1 MSDKIKVV
9 GYAQRIFFD
18 NGIEY
23 RNFTDDLVGNQLT
36 ENSDGES
43 SILTFGNFVT
53 TTNFR
58 GRASRLYST
67 KKFSKFYSLDNLGVT
82 SDKLTSLLNNN
93 INVTLNLDKT
103 DLCNFAY
110 FGSSTEFIRVN
121 LENIITKWPASIFL
135 SPIRDTETTSVS
147 GNTIENYLYDFNLNT
162 STFRVPTN
170 FIVNN
175 YNINYRTNGSTIDT
189 FNEENDL
196 RNLTVNY
203 LDYVIFVN
211 DVEYNVLG
219 FTGSTNGFN
228 DYIYF
233 EVKGDPFTQF
243 ITDLIEY
250 HVKPNKEIL
259 EEFFNTLSD
268 FESNL
273 LNRLTTPQYTSNYKF
288 KVESDTGRIINSFKK
303 LTWPVSDGYNIDFNS
318 TAYISYVTDLLE
330 ITTNK
335 DETETNLIVRFLTS
349 EAISDFDTIPNS
361 DGEIEET
368 EGQKIN
374 KTLKIYGREFDEIK
388 KYITGISYANNVS
401 YDKKNNTPDQ
411 LIKYLARLLGWELT
425 SSIVENNLINN
436 YLKLGSTTYPG
447 YSRGLSPN
455 ESEIELWRRLIL
467 NSAWIWKSKG
477 TRKAVEFF
485 FKLIGT
491 PDGLINFNEYV
502 YKAKEPIDMD
512 LFFKVLKNNNLDED
526 LELYN
531 VDSEGYPKF
540 FRDTIDMYFQKG
552 GKWYRETAGPTA
564 TQYVLEGNNPHVG
577 PYDSGKEYIN
587 QLENIIPTFSAF
599 TITSTTVTTDNSNI
613 FTNYNNGIINQYTG
627 PTYVDVQNEIG
638 VDLSEV
644 ILLET
649 NVITDP
655 CPTAEQTDCG
665 CDVPEDDESLI
676 IDVEKCTNNPIS
688 INEKCQSKFDK
699 VYIQS
704 NDFHYMWSYKVYDIN
719 GNITTPSKVSQ
730 FVSKEC
736 CQEVGKGVSY
746 YHEEYEQSITFDS
759 FGNEIY
765 SYSLINVGYLCCT
778 KPNLDARPKGG
789 CGCKIS
795 CQWSIV
801 PDLPIKYIND
811 EQYIVFIDPISNK
824 RVVNEADSCFCPDIY
839 TEPKLITDP
848 FTGKQGFGCKLTKIG
863 LNDYNTLGV
872 KGYLYQLYLKRSR
885 GEIPCNSE
893 IFQISPGDTKG

>member
-36 ENSDGES
+36 ENADGES

-82 SDKLTSLLNNN
+82 KDRIDKLLNNN

-121 LENIITKWPASIFL
+121 LENIITNWPASIFL
-135 SPIRDTETTSVS
+135 TPIRDTETTSVS
-147 GNTIENYLYDFNLNT
+147 GNTIENYVYSFNLNT

-175 YNINYRTNGSTIDT
+175 YNINYRSNGTTINT
-189 FNEENDL
+189 FNETNDL
-196 RNLTVNY
+196 RNLSVNY
-203 LDYVIFVN
+203 DDYVIFVN
-211 DVEYNVLG
+211 DVEYSVLG
-219 FTGSTNGFN
+219 FTGSTNEFN
-228 DYIYF
+228 DYLYF

-250 HVKPNKEIL
+250 HIKPNKEIV

-273 LNRLTTPQYTSNYKF
+273 LSRLTTPKYTSNYKY

-318 TAYISYVTDLLE
+318 TTYITYVTDLLD

-436 YLKLGSTTYPG
+436 YLTLGSTTYPG

-455 ESEIELWRRLIL
+455 ESERRYGL
-467 NSAWIWKSKG
+467 N
-477 TRKAVEFF
+477 
-485 FKLIGT
+485 
-491 PDGLINFNEYV
+491 
-502 YKAKEPIDMD
+502 YK
-512 LFFKVLKNNNLDED
+512 
-526 LELYN
+526 
-531 VDSEGYPKF
+531 
-540 FRDTIDMYFQKG
+540 
-552 GKWYRETAGPTA
+552 
-564 TQYVLEGNNPHVG
+564 
-577 PYDSGKEYIN
+577 
-587 QLENIIPTFSAF
+587 
-599 TITSTTVTTDNSNI
+599 TV
-613 FTNYNNGIINQYTG
+613 
-627 PTYVDVQNEIG
+627 
-638 VDLSEV
+638 
-644 ILLET
+644 
-649 NVITDP
+649 
-655 CPTAEQTDCG
+655 A
-665 CDVPEDDESLI
+665 
-676 IDVEKCTNNPIS
+676 
-688 INEKCQSKFDK
+688 
-699 VYIQS
+699 
-704 NDFHYMWSYKVYDIN
+704 
-719 GNITTPSKVSQ
+719 NIT
-730 FVSKEC
+730 
-736 CQEVGKGVSY
+736 
-746 YHEEYEQSITFDS
+746 
-759 FGNEIY
+759 
-765 SYSLINVGYLCCT
+765 
-778 KPNLDARPKGG
+778 
-789 CGCKIS
+789 
-795 CQWSIV
+795 
-801 PDLPIKYIND
+801 
-811 EQYIVFIDPISNK
+811 
-824 RVVNEADSCFCPDIY
+824 
-839 TEPKLITDP
+839 
-848 FTGKQGFGCKLTKIG
+848 
-863 LNDYNTLGV
+863 
-872 KGYLYQLYLKRSR
+872 
-885 GEIPCNSE
+885 
-893 IFQISPGDTKG
+893 

>member
-9 GYAQRIFFD
+9 GYAQKIFFD

-23 RNFTDDLVGNQLT
+23 RNFSDDLVGNQLT

-53 TTNFR
+53 TTNFS
-58 GRASRLYST
+58 GRASRLYSS
-67 KKFSKFYSLDNLGVT
+67 KKFSKFYSLSNLG
-82 SDKLTSLLNNN
+82 LTKDRADSILKNN

-121 LENIITKWPASIFL
+121 LENIITNWPASIFL
-135 SPIRDTETTSVS
+135 TPIRDTDTTSVS
-147 GNTIENYLYDFNLNT
+147 GNTIENYTYDFNLNT

-175 YNINYRTNGSTIDT
+175 YNINYRGNGATIDIFDET
-189 FNEENDL
+189 NNL

-203 LDYVIFVN
+203 SDYVIFVN
-211 DVEYNVLG
+211 DVEYSVLG
-219 FTGSTNGFN
+219 FTGSTNEFN
-228 DYIYF
+228 DYLYF

-250 HVKPNKEIL
+250 HIKPNKEIA
-259 EEFFNTLSD
+259 EEFFNSLSD
-268 FESNL
+268 FENNL
-273 LNRLTTPQYTSNYKF
+273 LNRLTTPQYTSKYKY
-288 KVESDTGRIINSFKK
+288 KVESDTGRIINSFKT
-303 LTWPVSDGYNIDFNS
+303 LTWPVSDGYNIDFN
-318 TAYISYVTDLLE
+318 TTEYVSYVNGLLVV
-330 ITTNK
+330 TSNK
-335 DETETNLIVRFLTS
+335 DETESNLIVRFLTS
-349 EAISDFDTIPNS
+349 DAVSDFDTIPTP

-388 KYITGISYANNVS
+388 KYISGIAYANNVS

-425 SSIVENNLINN
+425 SSLVDNSLLNN

-447 YSRGLSPN
+447 HSRGLTPN

-477 TRKAVEFF
+477 TRKVVEFF

-491 PDGLINFNEYV
+491 PDGLINFNEYI

-512 LFFKVLKNNNLDED
+512 LFFKVLENNGLDED

-577 PYDSGKEYIN
+577 PYDGGKEYIN
-587 QLENIIPTFSAF
+587 QLENIIPSFSAF
-599 TITSTTVTTDNSNI
+599 TITSTTTTIDKGNI
-613 FTNYNNGIINQYTG
+613 FTNYNSGVMNEYTG
-627 PTYVDVQNEIG
+627 PIYVDVQNEGG
-638 VDLSEV
+638 VDLSDV

-655 CPTAEQTDCG
+655 CPTTEQTACG
-665 CDVPEDDESLI
+665 CDIPEDDESLI
-676 IDVEKCTNNPIS
+676 IDVKKCVNNPIS
-688 INEKCQSKFDK
+688 INDKCQSKFNAT
-699 VYIQS
+699 YAHA
-704 NDFHYMWSYKVYDIN
+704 DFHYMWSYKMYDIN
-719 GNITTPSKVSQ
+719 GNLTTPSKLSE

-736 CQEVGKGVSY
+736 CRELANGISHYYEKYDETVTIDNAGVEVS
-746 YHEEYEQSITFDS
+746 TFTL
-759 FGNEIY
+759 N
-765 SYSLINVGYLCCT
+765 NAGYLCCV
-778 KPNLDARPKGG
+778 KQHISNKSKNG

-795 CQWSIV
+795 CQWRV
-801 PDLPIKYIND
+801 APDLEKYFLGN

-824 RVVNEADSCFCPDIY
+824 RVVNEADSCFCPEIY
-839 TEPKLITDP
+839 TVPKLITDP
-848 FTGKQGFGCKLTKIG
+848 FTGKQGYGCKLTNAG
-863 LNDYNTLGV
+863 SMDYNTLGV
-872 KGYLYQLYLKRSR
+872 NGHLYQLYLKRSR
-885 GEIPCNSE
+885 GEIPCNS
-893 IFQISPGDTKG
+893 D

>member
-9 GYAQRIFFD
+9 GYAQRVFFD

-53 TTNFR
+53 TTNFK

-82 SDKLTSLLNNN
+82 KDRVDKLLNNN

-121 LENIITKWPASIFL
+121 LENIITNWPASIFL
-135 SPIRDTETTSVS
+135 TPVRDTDTESVS
-147 GNTIENYLYDFNLNT
+147 GNTIEDYTYNFNLNT

-170 FIVNN
+170 FIVNQ
-175 YNINYRTNGSTIDT
+175 YNINYRTNGLTLDT
-189 FNEENDL
+189 FNETNDL
-196 RNLTVNY
+196 RNLSVNY
-203 LDYVIFVN
+203 SDYVIFVN
-211 DVEYNVLG
+211 DVEYNVLH
-219 FTGSTNGFN
+219 FTGSTNEFN
-228 DYIYF
+228 DYLYF

-250 HVKPNKEIL
+250 HIKPNKEIV
-259 EEFFNTLSD
+259 EEFFNSLSD

-273 LNRLTTPQYTSNYKF
+273 LSRLTRPKYTSSYKF
-288 KVESDTGRIINSFKK
+288 KVESETGRIINSFKK

-318 TAYISYVTDLLE
+318 TEYINYVTDLLGVS
-330 ITTNK
+330 TNK
-335 DETETNLIVRFLTS
+335 DETESNLIVRFLTS
-349 EAISDFDTIPNS
+349 EAISDFDTIPNA

-388 KYITGISYANNVS
+388 KYITGISYANNVT

-436 YLKLGSTTYPG
+436 YLTLGSTTYPG
-447 YSRGLSPN
+447 HSRGLSPN

-491 PDGLINFNEYV
+491 PDGLINFTEYV
-502 YKAKEPIDMD
+502 YKVKEPIDMD
-512 LFFKVLKNNNLDED
+512 LFFKVLKNNQLNED
-526 LELYN
+526 LALYN

-577 PYDSGKEYIN
+577 PYDGGKEYIN
-587 QLENIIPTFSAF
+587 QLENIIPSFSAF
-599 TITSTTVTTDNSNI
+599 TITTTTVTKNNSNI
-613 FTNYNNGIINQYTG
+613 FTNYNNGIVNQYTG
-627 PTYVDVQNEIG
+627 PTYVDVQNELG

-649 NVITDP
+649 NIITDP

-665 CDVPEDDESLI
+665 CDIPEDDESLI

-688 INEKCQSKFDK
+688 INDKCQSKFDK
-699 VYIQS
+699 VYILS
-704 NDFHYMWSYKVYDIN
+704 TDFHYMWSYKVYDIN
-719 GNITTPSKVSQ
+719 GDITTPSKVSQ

-736 CQEVGKGVSY
+736 CKEVGKGVSH
-746 YHEEYEQSITFDS
+746 YHEEYDQIITVDK
-759 FGNEIY
+759 FGEKVYTYVLN
-765 SYSLINVGYLCCT
+765 NAGYLCCT
-778 KPNLDARPKGG
+778 KPNLETRPKGG

-795 CQWSIV
+795 CQWVIPTSFETHNLNGSSFILFMTPSGALRV
-801 PDLPIKYIND
+801 TND
-811 EQYIVFIDPISNK
+811 
-824 RVVNEADSCFCPDIY
+824 ADSCFCPDRY
-839 TEPKLITDP
+839 TTPQLITDP
-848 FTGKQGFGCKLTKIG
+848 NTGKQGFGCKLTG
-863 LNDYNTLGV
+863 LGLYDYNTLGV
-872 KGYLYQLYLKRSR
+872 NGYLYQLYLKRSR
-885 GEIPCNSE
+885 GEIPCNGE
-893 IFQISPGDTKG
+893 YQINPGDIKG